1 MKNVYEAYCS
11 LGDDA
16 SSQEALETP
25 GSRPKGSR
33 VCSAKGIC
41 RTLPVILCPT
51 SFFGN
56 GFLGVCVFNLRK
68 QIGTQD
74 MTQFGQSI
82 IAECEMGTNP

>member
-11 LGDDA
+11 LGDDV
-16 SSQEALETP
+16 SSQEALELT

-33 VCSAKGIC
+33 VYSAKGVS

-56 GFLGVCVFNLRK
+56 GFLGVCIFNLRK
-68 QIGTQD
+68 QFGTQD

-82 IAECEMGTNP
+82 LAEYEMRTNS